1 MIFWIASYPKNGN
14 TWLRSL
20 LSAYYFT
27 KDGNFINDKILKN
40 IPQFPEK
47 RYFTNFDYDKSIPT
61 STAQFWIK
69 AQEIINKEKKI
80 KFFKTHNIYG
90 SLNNTDFSNKYNS
103 IGAVYIIRDP
113 RNVLTSMMNHFE
125 MNKDEALTF
134 MLNEKK
140 FTYDYFKKNDYS
152 DFQFIGSWEKN
163 YRSWVNNNDFPVKLI
178 KYEDLMNET
187 FYIVKDLINFINKT
201 CKIDVNFDK
210 LKAQNAIETTSFEKL
225 KKIEKNDGFS
235 ESIRSKNQVNKKV
248 PFFHLGPSNNWQK
261 FFDTNFID
269 KLNVIFKE
277 SLQELHYD

>member
-27 KDGNFINDKILKN
+27 KNGNFINDKILKN

-47 RYFTNFDYDKSIPT
+47 KYFTNFEYDKSIPT
-61 STAQFWIK
+61 STVQFWIK

-113 RNVLTSMMNHFE
+113 RNVITSMMNHFE
-125 MNKDEALTF
+125 MNKDDALNF

-140 FTYDYFKKNDYS
+140 FTYDHFKKNDYS
-152 DFQFIGSWEKN
+152 DFQFISSWEKN
-163 YRSWVNNNDFPVKLI
+163 YKSWIKNKDFPIKLI
-178 KYEDLMNET
+178 KYEDLINQT

-201 CKIDVNFDK
+201 CNLDHNFDK
-210 LKAQNAIETTSFEKL
+210 SKAQNAIDTTSFEKL
-225 KKIEKNDGFS
+225 KKIENDHGFS
-235 ESIRSKNQVNKKV
+235 ESIKSKSRDKNKV
-248 PFFHLGPSNNWQK
+248 PFFHLGPNNNWQK
-261 FFDTNFID
+261 IFDPKFAN
-269 KLNVIFKE
+269 KLNTIFKE
-277 SLQELHYD
+277 TLKELRYH

>member
-27 KDGNFINDKILKN
+27 KNGNFINDKILKN

-125 MNKDEALTF
+125 MSKDEALTF

-140 FTYDYFKKNDYS
+140 FTYDHFKKNDYS
-152 DFQFIGSWEKN
+152 DFQFISSWEKN
-163 YRSWVNNNDFPVKLI
+163 YKSWIKNKDFPIKLI
-178 KYEDLMNET
+178 KYEDLIDQT
-187 FYIVKDLINFINKT
+187 FYVVKDLINFINKT
-201 CKIDVNFDK
+201 CKLGNNFDK
-210 LKAQNAIETTSFEKL
+210 SKAQNAIETTSFEKL
-225 KKIEKNDGFS
+225 KKIENNHGFS
-235 ESIRSKNQVNKKV
+235 ESIKSKNRDKNKV
-248 PFFHLGPSNNWQK
+248 PFFHLGPNNNWQK
-261 FFDTNFID
+261 IFDPSFAN
-269 KLNVIFKE
+269 KLNTIFKE
-277 SLQELHYD
+277 TLEELEYH

>member
-27 KDGNFINDKILKN
+27 KNGNFINDKILKN

-113 RNVLTSMMNHFE
+113 RNVITSMMNHFE
-125 MNKDEALTF
+125 MNKDDALNF

-140 FTYDYFKKNDYS
+140 FTYDHFKKNDYS
-152 DFQFIGSWEKN
+152 DFQFISSWEKN
-163 YRSWVNNNDFPVKLI
+163 YKSWIRNKDFPIKLI
-178 KYEDLMNET
+178 KYEDLTDQT
-187 FYIVKDLINFINKT
+187 FYVVKDLINFINKT
-201 CKIDVNFDK
+201 CKLDHNFDK
-210 LKAQNAIETTSFEKL
+210 SKAQNAIETTSFEKL
-225 KKIEKNDGFS
+225 KKIENNHGFS
-235 ESIRSKNQVNKKV
+235 ESIKSKNRDKNKV
-248 PFFHLGPSNNWQK
+248 PFFHLGPNNNWQK
-261 FFDTNFID
+261 IFDPSFAN
-269 KLNVIFKE
+269 KLNTIFKE
-277 SLQELHYD
+277 TLEELQYH

>member
-27 KDGNFINDKILKN
+27 KNGNFINDKILKN

-69 AQEIINKEKKI
+69 AQEIINKEKRI

-103 IGAVYIIRDP
+103 IGAAYIIRDP

-125 MNKDEALTF
+125 MNKDEALKF

-140 FTYDYFKKNDYS
+140 FTYDHFKKNDYS
-152 DFQFIGSWEKN
+152 DFQFISSWEKN
-163 YRSWVNNNDFPVKLI
+163 YKSWIRNKDFPIKLI
-178 KYEDLMNET
+178 KYEDLTDQT
-187 FYIVKDLINFINKT
+187 FYVVKDLINFINKT
-201 CKIDVNFDK
+201 CKLDHNFDK
-210 LKAQNAIETTSFEKL
+210 SKAQNAIETTSFEKL
-225 KKIEKNDGFS
+225 KKIENDHGFS
-235 ESIRSKNQVNKKV
+235 ESIKSKSRDKNKV
-248 PFFHLGPSNNWQK
+248 PFFHLGPNNNWQK
-261 FFDTNFID
+261 IFDPNFAN
-269 KLNVIFKE
+269 KLNTIFKE
-277 SLQELHYD
+277 TLEELQYH

>member
-27 KDGNFINDKILKN
+27 KNGNFINDKILKN

-47 RYFTNFDYDKSIPT
+47 RYFTNFDYDKSIPA

-103 IGAVYIIRDP
+103 IGAVYIVRDP
-113 RNVLTSMMNHFE
+113 RNVITSMMNHFE
-125 MNKDEALTF
+125 MNKDDALNF

-140 FTYDYFKKNDYS
+140 FTYDHFKKNDYS
-152 DFQFIGSWEKN
+152 DFQFISSWEKN
-163 YRSWVNNNDFPVKLI
+163 YKSWIKNKDFPIKLI
-178 KYEDLMNET
+178 KYEDLIDQT

-201 CKIDVNFDK
+201 CNLDHNFDK
-210 LKAQNAIETTSFEKL
+210 SKAQNAIETTSFEKL
-225 KKIEKNDGFS
+225 KKIENDHGFS
-235 ESIRSKNQVNKKV
+235 ESIKSKSRDKNKV
-248 PFFHLGPSNNWQK
+248 PFFHLGPNNNWQK
-261 FFDTNFID
+261 IFDPNFAN
-269 KLNVIFKE
+269 KLNTIFKE
-277 SLQELHYD
+277 TLEELRYH

>member
-27 KDGNFINDKILKN
+27 KNGNFINDKILKN

-47 RYFTNFDYDKSIPT
+47 RYFTNFDYDKSIPA

-90 SLNNTDFSNKYNS
+90 SLNNTNFSNKYNS

-113 RNVLTSMMNHFE
+113 RNVITSMMNHFE
-125 MNKDEALTF
+125 MNKDDALNF

-140 FTYDYFKKNDYS
+140 FTYDHFKKNDYS
-152 DFQFIGSWEKN
+152 DFQFISSWEKN
-163 YRSWVNNNDFPVKLI
+163 YKSWIKNKDFPIKLI
-178 KYEDLMNET
+178 KYEDLIDQT

-201 CKIDVNFDK
+201 CNLDHNFDK
-210 LKAQNAIETTSFEKL
+210 SKAQNAIETTSFEKL
-225 KKIEKNDGFS
+225 KKIENNHGFS
-235 ESIRSKNQVNKKV
+235 ESIKSKNRNNKV
-248 PFFHLGPSNNWQK
+248 PFFHLGPNNNWQK
-261 FFDTNFID
+261 IFDPSFAN
-269 KLNVIFKE
+269 KLNTIFKE
-277 SLQELHYD
+277 TLEELRYH

>member
-27 KDGNFINDKILKN
+27 KNGNFINDKILKN

-47 RYFTNFDYDKSIPT
+47 RYFTNFDYDKSIPA

-140 FTYDYFKKNDYS
+140 FTYDHFKKNDYS
-152 DFQFIGSWEKN
+152 DFQFISSWEKN
-163 YRSWVNNNDFPVKLI
+163 YKSWIKNKDFPIKLI
-178 KYEDLMNET
+178 KYEDLIDQT
-187 FYIVKDLINFINKT
+187 FYVVKDLINFINKT
-201 CKIDVNFDK
+201 CKLVNNFDK
-210 LKAQNAIETTSFEKL
+210 SKAQNAIETTSFEKL
-225 KKIEKNDGFS
+225 KKIENNHGFS
-235 ESIRSKNQVNKKV
+235 ESIKSKNRDKNKV
-248 PFFHLGPSNNWQK
+248 PFFHLGPNNNWQK
-261 FFDTNFID
+261 IFDPSFAN
-269 KLNVIFKE
+269 KLNTIFKE
-277 SLQELHYD
+277 TLEELQYH

>member
-27 KDGNFINDKILKN
+27 KNGNFINDKILKN

-47 RYFTNFDYDKSIPT
+47 KYFTNFDYDKSIPT

-140 FTYDYFKKNDYS
+140 FTYDHFKKNDYS
-152 DFQFIGSWEKN
+152 DFQFISSWEKN
-163 YRSWVNNNDFPVKLI
+163 YKSWIKNKDFPIKLI
-178 KYEDLMNET
+178 KYEDLIDQT
-187 FYIVKDLINFINKT
+187 FYVVKDLINFINKT
-201 CKIDVNFDK
+201 CKLDNNFDK
-210 LKAQNAIETTSFEKL
+210 SKAQNAIETTSFEKL
-225 KKIEKNDGFS
+225 KKIENNHGFS
-235 ESIRSKNQVNKKV
+235 ESIKSKNRDKNKV
-248 PFFHLGPSNNWQK
+248 PFFHLGPNNNWQK
-261 FFDTNFID
+261 IFDPSFANELST
-269 KLNVIFKE
+269 IFKE
-277 SLQELHYD
+277 TLEELQYH

>member
-27 KDGNFINDKILKN
+27 KNGNFINDKILKN

-47 RYFTNFDYDKSIPT
+47 RYFTNFDYDKSIPA

-103 IGAVYIIRDP
+103 IGAVYIVRDP
-113 RNVLTSMMNHFE
+113 RNVITSMMNHFE
-125 MNKDEALTF
+125 MNKDDALNF

-140 FTYDYFKKNDYS
+140 FTYDHFKKNDYS
-152 DFQFIGSWEKN
+152 DFQFISSWEKN
-163 YRSWVNNNDFPVKLI
+163 YKSWIKNKDFPIKLI
-178 KYEDLMNET
+178 KYEDLLDKT
-187 FYIVKDLINFINKT
+187 FYVVKDLINFINKT
-201 CKIDVNFDK
+201 CNLDHNFDK
-210 LKAQNAIETTSFEKL
+210 SKAQNAIDTTSFEKL
-225 KKIEKNDGFS
+225 KKIENDHGFS
-235 ESIRSKNQVNKKV
+235 ESIKSKSRDKNKV
-248 PFFHLGPSNNWQK
+248 PFFHLGPNNNWQK
-261 FFDTNFID
+261 IFDPNFAN
-269 KLNVIFKE
+269 KLNTIFKE
-277 SLQELHYD
+277 TLEELRYH

>member
-27 KDGNFINDKILKN
+27 KNGNFINDKILKN

-47 RYFTNFDYDKSIPT
+47 KYFTNFDYDKSIPA

-90 SLNNTDFSNKYNS
+90 SLNNTNFSNKYNS

-113 RNVLTSMMNHFE
+113 RNVITSMMNHFE
-125 MNKDEALTF
+125 MNKDEALNF

-140 FTYDYFKKNDYS
+140 FTYDHFKKNDYS
-152 DFQFIGSWEKN
+152 DFQFISSWEKN
-163 YRSWVNNNDFPVKLI
+163 YKSWIKNKDFPIKLI
-178 KYEDLMNET
+178 KYEDLIDQT

-201 CKIDVNFDK
+201 CNLDHNFDK
-210 LKAQNAIETTSFEKL
+210 SKAQNAIETTSFEKL
-225 KKIEKNDGFS
+225 KKIENDHGFS
-235 ESIRSKNQVNKKV
+235 ESIKSKNRDKNKV
-248 PFFHLGPSNNWQK
+248 PFFHLGPNNNWQK
-261 FFDTNFID
+261 IFDPSFAN
-269 KLNVIFKE
+269 KLNTIFKE
-277 SLQELHYD
+277 TLEELRYH

>member
-27 KDGNFINDKILKN
+27 KNGNFINDKILKN

-47 RYFTNFDYDKSIPT
+47 RYFTNFDYDKSIPA

-69 AQEIINKEKKI
+69 AQEIINKEKRI

-90 SLNNTDFSNKYNS
+90 SLNNTDFSNKNNS

-140 FTYDYFKKNDYS
+140 FTYDHFKKNDYS
-152 DFQFIGSWEKN
+152 DFQFISSWEKN
-163 YRSWVNNNDFPVKLI
+163 YKSWIKNKDFPIKLI
-178 KYEDLMNET
+178 KYEDLINQT
-187 FYIVKDLINFINKT
+187 FYVVKDLINFINKT
-201 CKIDVNFDK
+201 CKLDHNFDK
-210 LKAQNAIETTSFEKL
+210 SKAQNAIETTSFEKL
-225 KKIEKNDGFS
+225 KKIENNHGFS
-235 ESIRSKNQVNKKV
+235 ESIKSKNRDKNKV
-248 PFFHLGPSNNWQK
+248 PFFHLGPNNNWQK
-261 FFDTNFID
+261 IFDPSFAN
-269 KLNVIFKE
+269 KLNTIFKE
-277 SLQELHYD
+277 TLEELQYH

>member
-27 KDGNFINDKILKN
+27 KNGNFINDKILKN

-47 RYFTNFDYDKSIPT
+47 RYFTNFDYDKSLPT

-125 MNKDEALTF
+125 MNKDEALQF

-140 FTYDYFKKNDYS
+140 FTYDHFKKNDYS
-152 DFQFIGSWEKN
+152 DFQFISSWEKN
-163 YRSWVNNNDFPVKLI
+163 YKSWIKNKDFPIKLI
-178 KYEDLMNET
+178 KYEDLLDQT
-187 FYIVKDLINFINKT
+187 FYVVKDLINFINKT
-201 CKIDVNFDK
+201 CNLDHNFDK
-210 LKAQNAIETTSFEKL
+210 SKAQNAIETTSFEKL
-225 KKIEKNDGFS
+225 KKIENNHGFS
-235 ESIRSKNQVNKKV
+235 ESIKSKNRDKNKV
-248 PFFHLGPSNNWQK
+248 PFFHLGPNNNWQK
-261 FFDTNFID
+261 IFDPSFAN
-269 KLNVIFKE
+269 KLNTIFKE
-277 SLQELHYD
+277 TLEELQYH

>member
-27 KDGNFINDKILKN
+27 KNGNFINDKILKN

-47 RYFTNFDYDKSIPT
+47 RYFTNFEYDKSIPA

-69 AQEIINKEKKI
+69 AQEIINKEKRI

-90 SLNNTDFSNKYNS
+90 SLNNTDFSNKNNS

-140 FTYDYFKKNDYS
+140 FTYDHFKKNDYS
-152 DFQFIGSWEKN
+152 DFQFISSWEKN
-163 YRSWVNNNDFPVKLI
+163 YKSWIKNKDFPIKLI
-178 KYEDLMNET
+178 KYEDLINQT
-187 FYIVKDLINFINKT
+187 FYVVKDLINFINKT
-201 CKIDVNFDK
+201 CKLDHNFDK
-210 LKAQNAIETTSFEKL
+210 SKAQNAIETTSFEKL
-225 KKIEKNDGFS
+225 KKIENNHGFS
-235 ESIRSKNQVNKKV
+235 ESIKSKNRDKNKV
-248 PFFHLGPSNNWQK
+248 PFFHLGPNNNWQK
-261 FFDTNFID
+261 IFDPSFAN
-269 KLNVIFKE
+269 KLNTIFKE
-277 SLQELHYD
+277 TLEELQYH